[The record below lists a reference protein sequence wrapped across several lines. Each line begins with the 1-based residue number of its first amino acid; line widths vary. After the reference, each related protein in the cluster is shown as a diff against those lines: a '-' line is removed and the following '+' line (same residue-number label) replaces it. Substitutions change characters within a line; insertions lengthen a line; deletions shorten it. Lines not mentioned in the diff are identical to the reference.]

1 MNEWRN
7 NQRKK
12 EKKKKEKE
20 KKGLNLR
27 HHERQ
32 IDEFIEVEG
41 IRVVEVHLRK
51 RKFQPRYDVHFVR
64 TYSQPKNQN
73 NE

>member
-1 MNEWRN
+1 MNEEII
-7 NQRKK
+7 K
-12 EKKKKEKE
+12 EKKKKRKKEKE